1 MSLAPREPE
10 QTAAEKKVL
19 QAIHGF
25 TDAAP
30 VKRVVKEEWR
40 CPFIDDFGDRCTI
53 FPNPCGE
60 EYLPCIGCAKCR
72 VGAEIHSLQETVH
85 TLQQRLADS

>member
-19 QAIHGF
+19 QAVHGF

-30 VKRVVKEEWR
+30 AKLVSKKEWR
-40 CPFIDDFGDRCTI
+40 CPFIEDTDDRCTI
-53 FPNPCGE
+53 FPNPCGDV
-60 EYLPCIGCAKCR
+60 YLPCIGCKKCR
-72 VGAEIHSLQETVH
+72 VGAEIYSLQETVH
-85 TLQQRLADS
+85 TLQQRLAGS